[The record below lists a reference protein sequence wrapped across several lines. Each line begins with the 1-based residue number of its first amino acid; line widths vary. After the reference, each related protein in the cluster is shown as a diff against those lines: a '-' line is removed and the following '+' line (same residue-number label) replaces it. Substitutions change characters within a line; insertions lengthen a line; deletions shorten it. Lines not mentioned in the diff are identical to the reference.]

1 MDSRQWRDRVY
12 QEAFEAVCA
21 DLQRRRA
28 TDEAF
33 TIERV
38 QGLLDSLYVSQ
49 GNDWTGKGLVQYL
62 RLSATVAAHEHVLAE
77 WRKARQG
84 NDGGPA

>member
-1 MDSRQWRDRVY
+1 MDSRQWREQVY

-33 TIERV
+33 TTERL

-77 WRKARQG
+77 WRQERA
-84 NDGGPA
+84 DGGGGA